1 MILLRMDVKRAEE
14 EMTATEHVAKYD
26 RLDVL
31 IFKNIYYVFEMM
43 RDTERN
49 FLSVGSLLKPEPL
62 KSSRSSR
69 SFAGIQVL
77 YLPPLRNMQL
87 ELCL

>member
-43 RDTERN
+43 RDTE
-49 FLSVGSLLKPEPL
+49 
-62 KSSRSSR
+62 
-69 SFAGIQVL
+69 
-77 YLPPLRNMQL
+77 
-87 ELCL
+87 